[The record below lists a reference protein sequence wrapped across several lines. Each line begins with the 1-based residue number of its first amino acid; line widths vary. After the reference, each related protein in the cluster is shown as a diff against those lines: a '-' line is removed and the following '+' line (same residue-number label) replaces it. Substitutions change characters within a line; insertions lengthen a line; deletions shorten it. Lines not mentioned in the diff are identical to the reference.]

1 MARPLWTGVISF
13 GLINIPV
20 MVMSAKE
27 GEELHFNLL
36 DKRDH
41 SRIGYK
47 QINKRTGEE
56 VDRKNIVKGYEYE
69 PDQFVILTDQ
79 DFERANPKATQT
91 IDIQDSVE
99 LKELDP
105 LLFEKP
111 YYLLP
116 GKGGKKAYVLLRK
129 VLEETGKVAIAKIV
143 MFRKQRLV
151 ALMPRDDFI
160 IMEVLRYAHQILS
173 TEEADVFDQ
182 DLKEVQVNPRELTM
196 AKQLVEG
203 MTAEWNPDKYKDTYF
218 DDVMKMI
225 ESKVKK
231 GVTVESEKIERPRPT
246 GQVVDLMPLLQKSL
260 QAAKEKKKR
269 PSTRGA
275 RKRA

>member
-1 MARPLWTGVISF
+1 
-13 GLINIPV
+13 
-20 MVMSAKE
+20 
-27 GEELHFNLL
+27 
-36 DKRDH
+36 
-41 SRIGYK
+41 
-47 QINKRTGEE
+47 
-56 VDRKNIVKGYEYE
+56 
-69 PDQFVILTDQ
+69 
-79 DFERANPKATQT
+79 
-91 IDIQDSVE
+91 QDSVE

-218 DDVMKMI
+218 
-225 ESKVKK
+225 
-231 GVTVESEKIERPRPT
+231 
-246 GQVVDLMPLLQKSL
+246 
-260 QAAKEKKKR
+260 
-269 PSTRGA
+269 
-275 RKRA
+275 

>member
-1 MARPLWTGVISF
+1 KRSPKAHGPRFAPFLVMARPLWTGVISF

-129 VLEETGKVAIAKIV
+129 VLEETGKVA
-143 MFRKQRLV
+143 
-151 ALMPRDDFI
+151 
-160 IMEVLRYAHQILS
+160 
-173 TEEADVFDQ
+173 
-182 DLKEVQVNPRELTM
+182 
-196 AKQLVEG
+196 
-203 MTAEWNPDKYKDTYF
+203 
-218 DDVMKMI
+218 
-225 ESKVKK
+225 
-231 GVTVESEKIERPRPT
+231 
-246 GQVVDLMPLLQKSL
+246 
-260 QAAKEKKKR
+260 
-269 PSTRGA
+269 
-275 RKRA
+275 